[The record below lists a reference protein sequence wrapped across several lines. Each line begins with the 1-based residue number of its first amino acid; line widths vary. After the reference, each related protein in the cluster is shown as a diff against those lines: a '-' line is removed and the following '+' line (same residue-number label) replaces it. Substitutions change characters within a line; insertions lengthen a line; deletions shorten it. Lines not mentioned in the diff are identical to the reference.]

1 MLTDPSVCVALGD
14 PECDMSLF
22 ICNHTITF
30 TAAQYYWQFVTQ
42 VLILAQCSM
51 PHSTYDMI
59 YLVWQQ
65 DSYNC
70 LLDIS
75 NVTWIT
81 EPMPVSPVIISVI
94 DEKRFSKRFP
104 P

>member
-1 MLTDPSVCVALGD
+1 MLTDPSVCVAWGD
-14 PECDMSLF
+14 PECDPSLF

-30 TAAQYYWQFVTQ
+30 TAAQYYCQFITQ
-42 VLILAQCSM
+42 ALILAQRSM
-51 PHSTYDMI
+51 PHSAYDMI

-65 DSYNC
+65 GAHNC
-70 LLDIS
+70 LLDVS

-81 EPMPVSPVIISVI
+81 ESTPANPVIISVI
-94 DEKRFSKRFP
+94 DEKRFSGRFP